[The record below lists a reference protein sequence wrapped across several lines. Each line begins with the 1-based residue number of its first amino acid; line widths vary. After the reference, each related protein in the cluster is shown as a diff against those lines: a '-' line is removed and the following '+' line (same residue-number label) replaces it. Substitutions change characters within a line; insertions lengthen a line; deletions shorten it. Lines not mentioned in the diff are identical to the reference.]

1 MLDYTKITFN
11 ELDDTDKPLQAFY
24 NYDLKESEIDS
35 FLEEYATVEEVPEG
49 VSIQKVELCLTIYA
63 QHDFKLE
70 ACCTDTNNEQ
80 YWVEI
85 NKQFT
90 NADEFIQMIPDYGK
104 IKIVRKE
111 IYDMRIHTV
120 EEDYEYRMKNIM
132 QKFVKDYE
140 LEGLSAEELQDKMW
154 SEYSK
159 EFAHAVLQDM
169 NDFSGDELF
178 EIGE

>member
-11 ELDDTDKPLQAFY
+11 ELDDIDKPLQAFY
-24 NYDLKESEIDS
+24 NYDLKESEIDD

-90 NADEFIQMIPDYGK
+90 NANEFIQMIPDCGK
-104 IKIVRKE
+104 IKLYHAGFEIVSEITKE
-111 IYDMRIHTV
+111 SVENDLYDFF
-120 EEDYEYRMKNIM
+120 N
-132 QKFVKDYE
+132 
-140 LEGLSAEELQDKMW
+140 DKM
-154 SEYSK
+154 ETGDAPEIERVGRYP
-159 EFAHAVLQDM
+159 DM
-169 NDFSGDELF
+169 YVTGDSGIIIDC
-178 EIGE
+178 IGGKQIRLIIQVD